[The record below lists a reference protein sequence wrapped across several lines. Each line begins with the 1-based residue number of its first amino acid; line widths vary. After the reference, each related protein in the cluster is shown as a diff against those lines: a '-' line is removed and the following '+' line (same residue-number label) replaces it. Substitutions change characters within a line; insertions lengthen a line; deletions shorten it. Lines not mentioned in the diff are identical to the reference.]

1 MNDMKI
7 CPLCGEEYE
16 GYGNNPAPLNVK
28 GRVCDFCNLNEV
40 IPARIKALGLEEVI
54 VPQK

>member
-1 MNDMKI
+1 MNEMKI

-16 GYGNNPAPLNVK
+16 GYGNNPDPLKVE
-28 GRVCDFCNLNEV
+28 GRVCDFCNLSQV
-40 IPARIKALGLEEVI
+40 IPARIKALGLEEEI